1 MSDSKSLKNF
11 CLQDQRWLLLEE
23 EGRDQLLRLE
33 VLRSEW
39 DHEVEVGGRYV
50 ERNAVEGEEE
60 NLFSD

>member
-1 MSDSKSLKNF
+1 M
-11 CLQDQRWLLLEE
+11 LLEEE

-39 DHEVEVGGRYV
+39 DHEVEVGGRYM